1 MNTPP
6 PGYNASESLLN
17 GGTDS
22 NITPVM
28 GGGRGRKSR
37 SASRGRSRSRSRS
50 KSRSRSASR
59 GKSRQR
65 GGAKPFALKK
75 VSKGSPL
82 TNLAIEPVDLDNWYR
97 RIGTA
102 KLLDE
107 INVPDSEKQ
116 GNLRVYYDKQIEL
129 WKRVPKEGI
138 VTSSPQIINL
148 LKVGANRAN
157 IDKDTAYLGQGG
169 FDRLTYVVPENIGAI
184 FLMPPVN
191 GDLDIFMKCFNII
204 TDDKMN
210 KKEHLILF
218 SPPFYTYYSTEN
230 DNTKSKNNNQLL
242 HSFLKLKGM
251 VQSTLLILTE
261 YTRGSIH
268 TDVNNTNANINNTF
282 ITKLEPTYVVLQRA
296 VQVGEEKLQGII
308 FSAAAEDEPIL
319 PTSSS
324 VSVLGAIAAAEA
336 GNKGGLCFP
345 PNLKAED
352 KLLKG
357 KTYPY
362 KFVRF
367 FVNTRTILDK
377 VDTSKGDTILYDIG
391 KKEVAL
397 FEANKASKTFSS
409 SPAAYSSSDVT
420 LVSIPLGTQTYLLR
434 HPRTRLVVDD
444 WNNLIFTEDEADFL
458 NDMKLRPDMLAEIHG
473 EDTWAN
479 TLSTHMGTIVRSKCF
494 SDNRLVLH
502 SDCQQT
508 QRFIA
513 GVMEYYMKNDMR
525 LKAIDDR
532 ELAAGD
538 RDIEIRLDRERT
550 KKGAESLMP
559 KGATPEKWAKDP
571 FTGANAPL
579 TLTANSDDITA
590 GITFNTR
597 GRCGNNLHTRIIAVH
612 AKELLDGEKA
622 DILRRTGVLSVAA
635 NEGDTVEGA
644 KRALQDKYDLIKN
657 TYPRFLFFP

>member
-1 MNTPP
+1 
-6 PGYNASESLLN
+6 
-17 GGTDS
+17 
-22 NITPVM
+22 M
-28 GGGRGRKSR
+28 GGGNPILHSG
-37 SASRGRSRSRSRS
+37 RGRSRSRSRS
-50 KSRSRSASR
+50 RSSKRGRS
-59 GKSRQR
+59 KSRQR
-65 GGAKPFALKK
+65 GGTKPFALKK

-82 TNLAIEPVDLDNWYR
+82 TNLDITQTGLDDWYKN
-97 RIGTA
+97 IGTA

-107 INVPDSEKQ
+107 IKVPDSEKQ

-138 VTSSPQIINL
+138 VTSSPQLINL
-148 LKVGANRAN
+148 LKIGANRGN

-169 FDRLTYVVPENIGAI
+169 FDRLTYIVPENIGAI
-184 FLMPPVN
+184 ILMPPIN
-191 GDLDIFMKCFNII
+191 GDLDLFMKCYNIVAS
-204 TDDKMN
+204 DKVN
-210 KKEHLILF
+210 KSEYLILF
-218 SPPFYTYYSTEN
+218 SPPFYTYYSTDN
-230 DNTKSKNNNQLL
+230 DNTTARNNNQLL

-268 TDVNNTNANINNTF
+268 TDVNNTNANMANNL
-282 ITKLEPTYVVLQRA
+282 ITKLEPTYVILQRA
-296 VQVGEEKLQGII
+296 VQIGEEKLQGII

-319 PTSSS
+319 PMSNS

-336 GNKGGLCFP
+336 GNKGGICFP
-345 PNLKAED
+345 PNLKGED
-352 KLLKG
+352 KLLKS

-362 KFVRF
+362 KRVRF
-367 FVNTRTILDK
+367 FVNTRTMLDK

-391 KKEVAL
+391 KKDIAL
-397 FEANKASKTFSS
+397 FDANKASKTFSS
-409 SPAAYSSSDVT
+409 SPDAYSSSDVT
-420 LVSIPLGTQTYLLR
+420 LSSIPLGTRTYLLR
-434 HPRTRLVVDD
+434 HPRTQLVVDD

-473 EDTWAN
+473 KDTWAN

-513 GVMEYYMKNDMR
+513 GIMEYYMTNDVR
-525 LKAIDDR
+525 LKGIEDR
-532 ELAAGD
+532 QLAAGD

-559 KGATPEKWAKDP
+559 AGVKPVEWAKDP

-579 TLTANSDDITA
+579 TLTADSNDITA
-590 GITFNTR
+590 GITFNRLGT
-597 GRCGNNLHTRIIAVH
+597 CGNNLHTRIIAVH

-622 DILRRTGVLSVAA
+622 DILRRTGVLSVVA
-635 NEGDTVEGA
+635 NGGDTVERA
-644 KRALQDKYDLIKN
+644 KSALQDKYELIKN

>member
-28 GGGRGRKSR
+28 GGGNLVLDKGRGLS
-37 SASRGRSRSRSRS
+37 SRSRSRSRRR
-50 KSRSRSASR
+50 SRSRSGSR
-59 GKSRQR
+59 GRSKSRQR
-65 GGAKPFALKK
+65 GGTKPFDLKK

-82 TNLAIEPVDLDNWYR
+82 TKLDIEPISLDSWYR
-97 RIGTA
+97 NIGTA
-102 KLLDE
+102 KSLDE
-107 INVPDSEKQ
+107 IKVPDLEKQ
-116 GNLRVYYDKQIEL
+116 GELRVYYDNQIQL
-129 WKRVPKEGI
+129 WKRVPKQGI
-138 VTSSPQIINL
+138 VTSSPQLINL
-148 LKVGANRAN
+148 LKIGANRGN

-169 FDRLTYVVPENIGAI
+169 FDRLTYIVPENIGGI
-184 FLMPPVN
+184 FLMPPIN
-191 GDLDIFMKCFNII
+191 GDLEMFMKCYNII
-204 TDDKMN
+204 INDKMN
-210 KKEHLILF
+210 KSEHLIIF

-230 DNTKSKNNNQLL
+230 DTTNNNQLL

-251 VQSTLLILTE
+251 VQSTLVILTE

-268 TDVNNTNANINNTF
+268 TDVNITNANIANNL
-282 ITKLEPTYVVLQRA
+282 ITKLEPTYVILQRA
-296 VQVGEEKLQGII
+296 VQIGEEKLQGII

-319 PTSSS
+319 PMSNS
-324 VSVLGAIAAAEA
+324 VSILGAIAAAEA
-336 GNKGGLCFP
+336 GNKGGICFP

-367 FVNTRTILDK
+367 FVNTRTMLDK
-377 VDTSKGDTILYDIG
+377 VDTSNGDTIKYAIG
-391 KKEVAL
+391 KQDIAL

-420 LVSIPLGTQTYLLR
+420 LSSIPLGTRTYLLR
-434 HPRTRLVVDD
+434 HPRTQLVVDD

-473 EDTWAN
+473 EDTWAKI
-479 TLSTHMGTIVRSKCF
+479 LSTHMGTIVRSKCF

-508 QRFIA
+508 ERFIA
-513 GVMEYYMKNDMR
+513 GVMEYYMTNDLR

-559 KGATPEKWAKDP
+559 KGVTPEKWAKDP
-571 FTGANAPL
+571 FTGASPPL
-579 TLTANSDDITA
+579 TRTAASDDITA
-590 GITFNTR
+590 GIIFNWR
-597 GRCGNNLHTRIIAVH
+597 GTCGNLLHKRIIAVH

-622 DILRRTGVLSVAA
+622 DILRRTGELSVVA
-635 NEGDTVEGA
+635 NNGDTVERA
-644 KRALQDKYDLIKN
+644 KRTLQDKYDLIKN

>member
-1 MNTPP
+1 M
-6 PGYNASESLLN
+6 N

-22 NITPVM
+22 TITPVM
-28 GGGRGRKSR
+28 GGGSPVLDRRRGRSGSRRSRSGSRKSR
-37 SASRGRSRSRSRS
+37 SGSRGRSRSRQ
-50 KSRSRSASR
+50 K
-59 GKSRQR
+59 

-82 TNLAIEPVDLDNWYR
+82 TKFNIEPVSLDTWYDKF
-97 RIGTA
+97 GTT

-107 INVPDSEKQ
+107 ITVPDSEKQ
-116 GNLRVYYDKQIEL
+116 GNLRVYYDKQIDL
-129 WKRVPKEGI
+129 WKRVPRQGI
-138 VTSSPQIINL
+138 VTSSPQLINL
-148 LKVGANRAN
+148 SKIGVNRAN

-169 FDRLTYVVPENIGAI
+169 FDRLTYIVPENIGGI

-191 GDLDIFMKCFNII
+191 GDLDIFMKCYNII
-204 TDDKMN
+204 TNDKMN
-210 KKEHLILF
+210 KNEYLIIF

-230 DNTKSKNNNQLL
+230 DNTKAKNNNQLL

-251 VQSTLLILTE
+251 VQSTLVILTE

-268 TDVNNTNANINNTF
+268 TDVNNTNANINNTL

-296 VQVGEEKLQGII
+296 VQIGEEKLQGII

-319 PTSSS
+319 PMSNS

-336 GNKGGLCFP
+336 GNRGGVCFP
-345 PNLKAED
+345 PNVKAED

-367 FVNTRTILDK
+367 FVNTRTMLDK
-377 VDTSKGDTILYDIG
+377 VDTSKGDTIIYEIG
-391 KKEVAL
+391 KKDISI

-420 LVSIPLGTQTYLLR
+420 LSSIPLGTRTYLLR
-434 HPRTRLVVDD
+434 HPRTQLVVDD

-473 EDTWAN
+473 KDTWAN

-513 GVMEYYMKNDMR
+513 GVMEYYMTNDAR
-525 LKAIDDR
+525 LKAIEDR
-532 ELAAGD
+532 QLAAGD
-538 RDIEIRLDRERT
+538 RDIEIRLDRVRD
-550 KKGAESLMP
+550 KKGTTPVMP
-559 KGATPEKWAKDP
+559 AGVKPVEWAKDP

-579 TLTANSDDITA
+579 TLTADSNDITA
-590 GITFNTR
+590 GITFNML
-597 GRCGNNLHTRIIAVH
+597 GRCGNMLHTRIIAVH
-612 AKELLDGEKA
+612 AKELLDGENA
-622 DILRRTGVLSVAA
+622 DILRRTGVLSVVA
-635 NEGDTVEGA
+635 NNGDTVERA
-644 KRALQDKYDLIKN
+644 KRTLQDKYDLIKN

>member
-28 GGGRGRKSR
+28 GGGSPVLDRR
-37 SASRGRSRSRSRS
+37 RGRSRSRSRS
-50 KSRSRSASR
+50 RSSKRGRS
-59 GKSRQR
+59 KSRQR
-65 GGAKPFALKK
+65 GGTKPFALKN

-82 TNLAIEPVDLDNWYR
+82 TGLSIISLKLDDLYAEY
-97 RIGTA
+97 IKHLTT

-107 INVPDSEKQ
+107 IKVPDLEKQ
-116 GNLRVYYDKQIEL
+116 GNLRVYYDKQIDL
-129 WKRVPKEGI
+129 WKRVPKQGI
-138 VTSSPQIINL
+138 VTSSPQLINL
-148 LKVGANRAN
+148 LKIGANGGN

-169 FDRLTYVVPENIGAI
+169 FDRLSYIVPENINGI

-191 GDLDIFMKCFNII
+191 GDLDVFMKCFNII
-204 TDDKMN
+204 IDGFYN
-210 KKEHLILF
+210 KKEHLIMF

-230 DNTKSKNNNQLL
+230 DKTKAPNNKQLL

-251 VQSTLLILTE
+251 VQSTLVILTE

-282 ITKLEPTYVVLQRA
+282 ITKLEPTYVILQRA
-296 VQVGEEKLQGII
+296 VQIEKEKLQGII

-336 GNKGGLCFP
+336 GNRGGVCFP

-367 FVNTRTILDK
+367 FVNTRTMLDK
-377 VDTSKGDTILYDIG
+377 VDTSKGDTIAYFIG
-391 KKEVAL
+391 EKEIDL

-420 LVSIPLGTQTYLLR
+420 LSSIPLGTRTYLLR
-434 HPRTRLVVDD
+434 HPRTQLVVDD

-473 EDTWAN
+473 KDTWAKI
-479 TLSTHMGTIVRSKCF
+479 LSTHMGTIVRSKCF

-508 QRFIA
+508 ERFIA
-513 GVMEYYMKNDMR
+513 GVMEYYMTNDLR

-538 RDIEIRLDRERT
+538 RDIEIRLDRVRD
-550 KKGAESLMP
+550 KKGTESLMP
-559 KGATPEKWAKDP
+559 KGVTPVEWAKDP
-571 FTGANAPL
+571 FKGANAPL
-579 TLTANSDDITA
+579 TLTPHSDNITS
-590 GITFNTR
+590 GITFKAQND
-597 GRCGNNLHTRIIAVH
+597 CGQILHTRIIAVH
-612 AKELLDGEKA
+612 AKELLDGETS
-622 DILRRTGVLSVAA
+622 DILRRTGVLSVEG
-635 NEGDTVEGA
+635 NDGDTVDLA
-644 KRALQDKYDLIKN
+644 KRALQGKYDLMQN

>member
-28 GGGRGRKSR
+28 GGGSPVLDRRRGRSG
-37 SASRGRSRSRSRS
+37 SRGRSKSRS
-50 KSRSRSASR
+50 KSRSRS
-59 GKSRQR
+59 RQK

-82 TNLAIEPVDLDNWYR
+82 TKFNIEPVSLDTWYDKF
-97 RIGTA
+97 GTT

-129 WKRVPKEGI
+129 WKRVPKQGI
-138 VTSSPQIINL
+138 VTSSPQPINL
-148 LKVGANRAN
+148 SKIGANRAN
-157 IDKDTAYLGQGG
+157 IDKDTAYIGQGG
-169 FDRLTYVVPENIGAI
+169 FDRLTYIVPENIKGI

-191 GDLDIFMKCFNII
+191 GDLDVFMKCYNII
-204 TDDKMN
+204 TNDKVN
-210 KKEHLILF
+210 KNEYLIMF

-230 DNTKSKNNNQLL
+230 DNTKAKNNNQLL

-251 VQSTLLILTE
+251 VQSTLVILTE

-268 TDVNNTNANINNTF
+268 TDINNTNANINNTF
-282 ITKLEPTYVVLQRA
+282 ITKLEPTYVILQRA
-296 VQVGEEKLQGII
+296 VQIGEEKLQGII

-336 GNKGGLCFP
+336 GNRGGVCFP

-367 FVNTRTILDK
+367 FVNTRTMLDK
-377 VDTSKGDTILYDIG
+377 VDTSKGDTIIYEIG
-391 KKEVAL
+391 KKDIAL

-420 LVSIPLGTQTYLLR
+420 LSSIPLGTRTYLLR
-434 HPRTRLVVDD
+434 HPRTQLVVDD

-473 EDTWAN
+473 EDTWAKI
-479 TLSTHMGTIVRSKCF
+479 LSTHMGTIVRSKCF

-508 QRFIA
+508 ERFIA
-513 GVMEYYMKNDMR
+513 GVMEYYMTNDLR

-538 RDIEIRLDRERT
+538 RDIEIRLDRVRDKKDT
-550 KKGAESLMP
+550 KPVMP
-559 KGATPEKWAKDP
+559 AGVKPVEWAKDP
-571 FTGANAPL
+571 FTGASPPL
-579 TLTANSDDITA
+579 TRTAASDDITA
-590 GITFNTR
+590 GIIFNWR
-597 GRCGNNLHTRIIAVH
+597 GTCGNLLHKRIIAVH
-612 AKELLDGEKA
+612 AKELLDGEKV
-622 DILRRTGVLSVAA
+622 DMLRRTGELSVVA
-635 NEGDTVEGA
+635 NEGDTVERA
-644 KRALQDKYDLIKN
+644 KRTLQDKYDLIKN

>member
-22 NITPVM
+22 TITPVM
-28 GGGRGRKSR
+28 GGGSPVLDRR
-37 SASRGRSRSRSRS
+37 RSRSRSGSRSGSRKSRS
-50 KSRSRSASR
+50 KSRSRS
-59 GKSRQR
+59 RQK
-65 GGAKPFALKK
+65 GGTKPFELKK

-82 TNLAIEPVDLDNWYR
+82 TTLSIDPVSLNQWYTN
-97 RIGTA
+97 IGTT

-107 INVPDSEKQ
+107 IKVPDTEKQ
-116 GNLRVYYDKQIEL
+116 GELRVYYDKQIQL
-129 WKRVPKEGI
+129 WKRVPKQGI
-138 VTSSPQIINL
+138 VTSSPQPINL
-148 LKVGANRAN
+148 LKIGANRAN

-169 FDRLTYVVPENIGAI
+169 FDRLTYIVPENIKSI

-191 GDLDIFMKCFNII
+191 GDLDLFMKCYNII
-204 TDDKMN
+204 TDDRMN
-210 KKEHLILF
+210 KKEHLIMF

-230 DNTKSKNNNQLL
+230 DNIKAKNNNQLL

-251 VQSTLLILTE
+251 VQSTLVILTE

-268 TDVNNTNANINNTF
+268 TDINNTNANINNTF
-282 ITKLEPTYVVLQRA
+282 ITKLEPTYVILQRA
-296 VQVGEEKLQGII
+296 VQIGEEKLQGII

-319 PTSSS
+319 PMSSS

-336 GNKGGLCFP
+336 GNRGGVCFP
-345 PNLKAED
+345 PNVKAED

-367 FVNTRTILDK
+367 FVNTRTMLDK
-377 VDTSKGDTILYDIG
+377 VDTSKGDTIIYDIG
-391 KKEVAL
+391 KKDIAI

-420 LVSIPLGTQTYLLR
+420 LSSIPLGTRTYLLR
-434 HPRTRLVVDD
+434 HPRTQLVVDD

-473 EDTWAN
+473 KDTWAN

-508 QRFIA
+508 ERFIA
-513 GVMEYYMKNDMR
+513 GVMEYYMTNDAR

-538 RDIEIRLDRERT
+538 RDIEIRLDRVRD
-550 KKGAESLMP
+550 KKGTKPVMP
-559 KGATPEKWAKDP
+559 AGVKPVEWAKDP

-579 TLTANSDDITA
+579 TLTADSNDITA
-590 GITFNTR
+590 GITFNML

-612 AKELLDGEKA
+612 AKELLDGENA
-622 DILRRTGVLSVAA
+622 DILRRTGVLSVVA
-635 NEGDTVEGA
+635 NDGDTVERA
-644 KRALQDKYDLIKN
+644 KRTLQDKYDLIKN